1 MDEIVGFVV
10 MLGVPG
16 YFLLQ
21 FVMWLG
27 LRGRWCSAAL
37 FPLIFAVPV
46 AIWCLVALTQES
58 NLWPLPF
65 ILFAPLG
72 TAYLLVLALVR
83 FVASSRG

>member
-1 MDEIVGFVV
+1 MDEVIGLVV

-21 FVMWLG
+21 FVLWLG
-27 LRGRWCSAAL
+27 LRGRWRNAAL
-37 FPLIFAVPV
+37 LPLVFAVPV
-46 AIWCLVALTQES
+46 AIWCLVALAQES

-72 TAYLLVLALVR
+72 TAYLIVLALVR
-83 FVASSRG
+83 FVAWSRG